1 MKRSLVILTGV
12 SLFLFSSVI
21 SALAAVDLGLSV
33 GDEGLN
39 GFYLAVGDY
48 YRVPQSEV
56 VVVRDH
62 HVPYYDTPVVF
73 FLAQRAH
80 VAPATIIDLRLR
92 GLSWMDITLHYGLSP
107 EIYYV
112 PVTYVPGPPYGKAYG
127 YYKKLPRKRW
137 KEIRL
142 HDDDVVNLVNLGF
155 ISNHYHYKPEEVI
168 RIRSKGKEF
177 VAVHD
182 ELRRGNKGKDWKHEG
197 DRGRGEAREH
207 KGSRSNVAKEFHEDK
222 GEKELKEHKQ
232 SKENKVSKNGEGKS
246 KGNGKKKD

>member
-1 MKRSLVILTGV
+1 MKISLIILTGV
-12 SLFLFSSVI
+12 SLLLSFSVI
-21 SALAAVDLGLSV
+21 SVHAAVDVGLSV

-39 GFYLAVGDY
+39 SFYLAVGDY

-62 HVPYYDTPVVF
+62 HVPYYDAPVVF

-80 VAPATIIDLRLR
+80 VAPATIVDLRLR

-127 YYKKLPRKRW
+127 YYKKLPRKKW

-155 ISNHYHYKPEEVI
+155 ISNHYRYKPEEVI
-168 RIRSKGKEF
+168 SLRSKGKEF

-182 ELRRGNKGKDWKHEG
+182 EVRKIEKRRDSKHEE
-197 DRGRGEAREH
+197 DRSRGEAREH
-207 KGSRSNVAKEFHEDK
+207 KGGTGHLAKEFHGDK
-222 GEKELKEHKQ
+222 GEKEYKEHKQ
-232 SKENKVSKNGEGKS
+232 VKENKGSKEGGEKN